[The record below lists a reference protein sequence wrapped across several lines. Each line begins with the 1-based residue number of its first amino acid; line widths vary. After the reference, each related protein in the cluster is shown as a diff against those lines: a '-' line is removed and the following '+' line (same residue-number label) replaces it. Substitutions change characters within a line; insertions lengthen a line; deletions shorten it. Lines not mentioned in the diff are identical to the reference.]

1 MSKQTDLINIP
12 DAITVSGSN
21 VGIGTSSPSGKLT
34 LKAGDNTYAGGF
46 RLEGTDETTALSITH
61 ANGDNYFSGNATDD
75 HLVLTGSGQV
85 GIGTSSP
92 LSKLHIENTSGND
105 GIRIINSTSGEG
117 YIIFGDTGDSNVGSI
132 AYNHSSDAMTFDVN
146 NTERMRI
153 DSSGNLLVGQTVGNV
168 YNQSSVTGLKLD
180 GTNGNIQTARANN
193 ASLLLNR
200 YGTDGDI
207 SVFYKNGTTVGSI
220 GAHSS
225 GTYLGTADTGIYFNS
240 GNDSIDPY
248 NPSVPINRDNAIS
261 LGAASRRFKDIYT
274 SGGIYLGGTG
284 SANKLEDYEEG
295 TWTPTLSGYSGTP
308 AFQDSYYTKIG
319 RFAFATCRIGLD
331 GTADGSAFRIQGLP
345 FTCFSSTTS
354 IFGAHV
360 IYSNSTSAPTYGMVM
375 NNTTDVQL
383 YDASGT
389 TISYT
394 SAGVN
399 KSFRINISY
408 FTA

>member
-132 AYNHSSDAMTFDVN
+132 AYNHSSDAMTFDAN

-193 ASLLLNR
+193 ASLLLKR

-261 LGAASRRFKDIYT
+261 LGAASRRFKDAYL
-274 SGGIYLGGTG
+274 SGGVYLGGTG
-284 SANKLEDYEEG
+284 SANKLDDYEEG
-295 TWTPTLSGYSGTP
+295 TFTPSFENGTFTYSKQKG
-308 AFQDSYYTKIG
+308 YYTKVGNLVTVAITVG
-319 RFAFATCRIGLD
+319 WGSRSGSGGL
-331 GTADGSAFRIQGLP
+331 TIQNLP
-345 FTCFSSTTS
+345 FTPISD
-354 IFGAHV
+354 
-360 IYSNSTSAPTYGMVM
+360 SNSYRTGASLGTVSGLPKPDVYQVTAGIDANISKIFIRYLR
-375 NNTTDVQL
+375 NNAVWGD
-383 YDASGT
+383 
-389 TISYT
+389 
-394 SAGVN
+394 
-399 KSFRINISY
+399 INISNLSIGVEV
-408 FTA
+408 